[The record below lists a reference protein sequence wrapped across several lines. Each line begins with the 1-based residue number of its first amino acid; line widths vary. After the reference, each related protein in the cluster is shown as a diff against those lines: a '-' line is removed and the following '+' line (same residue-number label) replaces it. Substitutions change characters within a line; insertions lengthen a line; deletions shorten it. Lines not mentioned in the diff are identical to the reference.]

1 MWEILTKILIL
12 KNKKMKVTLN
22 RESWHYRLFK
32 KELPYTNAPASLC
45 PYFWTI
51 VGLCLVTPF
60 LSAGRGLERLSKWV
74 ANLIP
79 KPKEVVKPQQSHE
92 EWIAEWDARRK
103 KDKIKQERL
112 DKFGK
117 IFGKGLLYLL
127 FIVAGIAI
135 TFVLY
140 TVVTESKL
148 MELVVALILFASM
161 VGFVLGLVWAIEKFG
176 HHLSNGV
183 ISFFKWINPLKWSI
197 TKMIGWMI
205 ISGYTK
211 MCPLVEWSGEE
222 IKKEET
228 YQNY

>member
-1 MWEILTKILIL
+1 
-12 KNKKMKVTLN
+12 MKVTLN

-60 LSAGRGLERLSKWV
+60 LSAGRGLEKASKWV
-74 ANLIP
+74 GSLIP
-79 KPKEVVKPQQSHE
+79 KPKKVVKPKQSHD
-92 EWIAEWDARRK
+92 EWLDEWNERIK
-103 KDKIKQERL
+103 KDRIKQDRL
-112 DKFGK
+112 DKIGK
-117 IFGKGLLYLL
+117 VFGKGILYL
-127 FIVAGIAI
+127 VSVCGGIGVI
-135 TFVLY
+135 FGIY
-140 TVVTESKL
+140 TLATTTKL
-148 MELVVALILFASM
+148 IELVVAIILVVSM

-176 HHLSNGV
+176 HYLADWIV
-183 ISFFKWINPLKWSI
+183 RFFSWINPLKWSI

-205 ISGYTK
+205 VAGYKK

-228 YQNY
+228 YQSYLK

>member
-1 MWEILTKILIL
+1 
-12 KNKKMKVTLN
+12 MKVTLN

-60 LSAGRGLERLSKWV
+60 TSAGRGLERLSKWV
-74 ANLIP
+74 ASLIP
-79 KPKEVVKPQQSHE
+79 KPKEVVKPKQSHE
-92 EWIAEWDARRK
+92 EWMAEWDVRRK
-103 KDKIKQERL
+103 QDKIKQERL

-117 IFGKGLLYLL
+117 IAGKGFLYLL
-127 FIVAGIAI
+127 LICGSIGVVFG
-135 TFVLY
+135 LY
-140 TVVTESKL
+140 TIVTTSKL
-148 MELVVALILFASM
+148 LELVVALILVVSM

-176 HHLSNGV
+176 HYLSNWV
-183 ISFFKWINPLKWSI
+183 ISFFKWINPFKWSI

-205 ISGYTK
+205 VAGYKK